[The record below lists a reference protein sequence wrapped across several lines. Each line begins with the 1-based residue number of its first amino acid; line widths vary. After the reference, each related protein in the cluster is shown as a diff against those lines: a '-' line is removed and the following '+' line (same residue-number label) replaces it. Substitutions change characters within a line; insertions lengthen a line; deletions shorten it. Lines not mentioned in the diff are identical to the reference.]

1 MQIFPQRYP
10 NFRVFQPSQ
19 ATPGP
24 IWVLLR
30 NRLCRLSPATS
41 RCFASVPE
49 EGVRV
54 HMSVCLCGCTAL
66 ASVLMWGQA
75 QSPWLS
81 ELANPFVRR
90 KAGVQ
95 KLSSGDGAE
104 RTKCFLMK
112 D

>member
-54 HMSVCLCGCTAL
+54 HMSVCVCVGARLWLPSSCGDRPRAL
-66 ASVLMWGQA
+66 GSLNLPTPSFGGKPG
-75 QSPWLS
+75 SKS
-81 ELANPFVRR
+81 
-90 KAGVQ
+90 
-95 KLSSGDGAE
+95 
-104 RTKCFLMK
+104 
-112 D
+112 